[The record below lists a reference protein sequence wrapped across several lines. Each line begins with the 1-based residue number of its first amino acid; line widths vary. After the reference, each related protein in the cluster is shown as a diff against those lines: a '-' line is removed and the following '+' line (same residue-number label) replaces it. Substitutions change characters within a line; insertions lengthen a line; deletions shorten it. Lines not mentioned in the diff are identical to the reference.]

1 MCVLFFLLQIT
12 KLLQSRNK
20 MQTNY
25 SDNIALDKQQLLYSL
40 VHQISV
46 LQKQCQQVLNE
57 EKHLPMSNCN
67 LVAGNND
74 HKLSPFAL
82 VMQNV
87 TKSNEI
93 NQNSNSNNNSNNV
106 MVVAQNEQPVSCNLP
121 FYLTR
126 NISNGLDFSFGIVQP
141 VLLQAPP
148 QVSPQVSPQVLPRA
162 VLTNNNRKKPDWHLA
177 SHKLFRDAL
186 QKQIFVCLH
195 EEFFSQYLLKLKLTG
210 VDLHVFAKKMER
222 FLYYSASRIEEYL
235 EYSSLRQRM
244 MNSFCIVKR
253 KCIGHSI

>member
-1 MCVLFFLLQIT
+1 
-12 KLLQSRNK
+12 

-25 SDNIALDKQQLLYSL
+25 SDNIALGKQQLLYSL

-57 EKHLPMSNCN
+57 EKHLPMSHCN

-82 VMQNV
+82 VMQNI
-87 TKSNEI
+87 TKNNEI
-93 NQNSNSNNNSNNV
+93 NQNSNSNSNSNNV
-106 MVVAQNEQPVSCNLP
+106 RVDYNVAQNEQPVSCSLP
-121 FYLTR
+121 FYLNR

-141 VLLQAPP
+141 VLVQALPE
-148 QVSPQVSPQVLPRA
+148 VLPRA
-162 VLTNNNRKKPDWHLA
+162 VLTNDNRKKKPDWHLA

-195 EEFFSQYLLKLKLTG
+195 EEFFSQCLLKLKLTG

-244 MNSFCIVKR
+244 MNSFFIVKR
-253 KCIGHSI
+253 KCIAHSI